1 MSLRRHLE
9 ALRLFSSAG
18 QCEYHWPRL
27 KLIRIFLTVLL
38 LASPA
43 VAEPSVL
50 LVVQGGI
57 DQDPAPCE
65 LRLRSELASEGLE
78 VVTASSQARQSLL
91 DLEGLAR
98 RTGAVAGLSVLVDVQ
113 SIDGRL
119 WVTDPSSR
127 ADLVRTL
134 HVSRTEADPV
144 SVFALRALEALRG
157 ARLELETQRRRLSS
171 AAQSSAEPPTAAPVA
186 ATGASSAPPS
196 AVSVAPIVPVPT
208 KTKEPA
214 ASTTNLPKPPVEAVD
229 PADAGTRPVDSHPWL
244 LQVHGVVGQELNSV
258 GLVVGPG
265 LALRRI
271 VYSRLFAGVVVDG
284 PLFSKMEPKAG
295 TVVHVNQEL
304 FASEVRWVP
313 IAHKIVSFEVLGTT
327 GLSRFAVRGE
337 AQQPNGQG
345 VSNHAFGWTIGAGL
359 GLGVQLSK
367 VFSLGIDAQW
377 LRRLPAPVIL
387 DKTRRLTGDTD
398 SLLVSRVGLGALF

>member
-1 MSLRRHLE
+1 MK
-9 ALRLFSSAG
+9 F
-18 QCEYHWPRL
+18 
-27 KLIRIFLTVLL
+27 IRVFLSVLL
-38 LASPA
+38 LALPA

-127 ADLVRTL
+127 VDLVRIL

-144 SVFALRALEALRG
+144 SIFALRALEALRG
-157 ARLELETQRRRLSS
+157 ARLELETQRRKLSS
-171 AAQSSAEPPTAAPVA
+171 ATPSLAESTPAAPVA
-186 ATGASSAPPS
+186 ATGAASAQPS
-196 AVSVAPIVPVPT
+196 ASTAAPIGPVPT
-208 KTKEPA
+208 KTNQEPA
-214 ASTTNLPKPPVEAVD
+214 DLPKPRVKAGEP
-229 PADAGTRPVDSHPWL
+229 PDAGRRPVDSHPWL
-244 LQVHGVVGQELNSV
+244 LQVHGAVGQELNSV
-258 GLVVGPG
+258 GLVAGPG

-271 VYSRLFAGVVVDG
+271 VYPRLFAGVVLDG
-284 PLFSKMEPKAG
+284 PLFSKMEPKPG

-313 IAHKIVSFEVLGTT
+313 IAGKIISFEVLGTT
-327 GLSRFAVRGE
+327 GISRFAVHGE
-337 AQQPNGQG
+337 AQQPSGQG
-345 VSNHAFGWTIGAGL
+345 VSNHVFGWTIGAGL
-359 GLGVQLSK
+359 GFGVQLSK

>member
-1 MSLRRHLE
+1 M
-9 ALRLFSSAG
+9 
-18 QCEYHWPRL
+18 
-27 KLIRIFLTVLL
+27 VLL

-127 ADLVRTL
+127 VDLVRTL
-134 HVSRTEADPV
+134 HVSRTESDPV

-157 ARLELETQRRRLSS
+157 ARLELETQRRKLSS
-171 AAQSSAEPPTAAPVA
+171 ATPSSVESTPAAPVA
-186 ATGASSAPPS
+186 ATGAASAQPS
-196 AVSVAPIVPVPT
+196 ASTAAPIGPVPT
-208 KTKEPA
+208 KTNHGPA
-214 ASTTNLPKPPVEAVD
+214 AATTDLTKPPVEAVE
-229 PADAGTRPVDSHPWL
+229 PSDAGRHAVDSHQWL
-244 LQVHGVVGQELNSV
+244 LQVHGVVGQELNGV
-258 GLVVGPG
+258 GLVAGPG
-265 LALRRI
+265 LAVRRL
-271 VYSRLFAGVVVDG
+271 VYPRIFAGIVADG
-284 PLFSKMEPKAG
+284 QLFSKLAPKAG
-295 TVVHVNQEL
+295 TVVRVNQEL
-304 FASEVRWVP
+304 FAAEVRWVP
-313 IAHKIVSFEVLGTT
+313 IAVKIISFEVLGMT

-337 AQQPNGQG
+337 AQQPNSQG
-345 VSNHAFGWTIGAGL
+345 VSNHVFGWTIGAGL

-367 VFSLGIDAQW
+367 MFRLGIDAQW
-377 LRRLPAPVIL
+377 LRRLPAPVVL
-387 DKTRRLTGDTD
+387 DKARRLTGDTD
-398 SLLVSRVGLGALF
+398 SLLVGRLGLGALF